1 MCNRID
7 AIRARAEEVAHL
19 SLVLGRY
26 LLISGADTA
35 RVQDA
40 VERFAG
46 GVGGLGFQCHLL
58 VQYEALLLTVISGG
72 EFRTKVGAHVAAMA
86 VDMSAV
92 RELYRIADDAAA
104 PPPSRLDIASA
115 KARLST
121 IEPGRPIY
129 PRWVVAGAMGLT
141 AASLARLFGG
151 DASVFVV
158 TFFGGTA
165 AILVQQQLRRVW
177 GSDHSL
183 AVTFASAL
191 TGALVGGLGM
201 RLHPGVAPEL
211 CLIAPGMILVP
222 GVPLINAI
230 SDAIH
235 NNISLALERLTSAL
249 LAVAAIALG
258 LFAATMLT
266 GVAIPT
272 SGATPLMPIAQDMA
286 FSALAAIGF
295 TFLFNV
301 PWRLAWACIICGLC
315 SHSLRTALMHAG
327 CDIASGTLIGS
338 MAAGFLA
345 HLFARRFGAPPATF
359 AFPGVV
365 AMMPG
370 SYAFRAVVAS
380 LQIMRLSGSTPPP
393 LLAQTL
399 SLVVTTIVLTAAIA
413 VGLAIPLSRRLPSAI
428 KAQPP
433 AHSA

>member
-1 MCNRID
+1 MSD
-7 AIRARAEEVAHL
+7 TGAIRTRAEEVAL
-19 SLVLGRY
+19 VSLVLGRY

-40 VERFAG
+40 VERFAAG
-46 GVGGLGFQCHLL
+46 MGFQSHLL
-58 VQYEALLLTVISGG
+58 VQDEALLLTVISGG

-86 VDMSAV
+86 VDMNAV

-104 PPPSRLDIASA
+104 GRLDVASA
-115 KARLST
+115 KARLAT

-129 PRWVVAGAMGLT
+129 PRWVVAGALGLT
-141 AASLARLFGG
+141 AASLSWLFGG
-151 DASVFVV
+151 DGAVFAA
-158 TFFGGTA
+158 TFFAGA
-165 AILVQQQLRRVW
+165 AAVLAQQQLRRV
-177 GSDHSL
+177 GAHPL

-201 RLHPGVAPEL
+201 RLHPGAAPAL

-235 NNISLALERLTSAL
+235 NNISLALARLTSAL
-249 LAVAAIALG
+249 LVVAAIAFG
-258 LFAATMLT
+258 LFAANVLT

-272 SGATPLMPIAQDMA
+272 AGATPLVPIAQDMA
-286 FSALAAIGF
+286 FSAVAALGF
-295 TFLFNV
+295 AFLFNV
-301 PWRLAWACIICGLC
+301 PWRLVWACIICGLC
-315 SHSLRTALMHAG
+315 SHSLRTALMHG
-327 CDIASGTLIGS
+327 GLDIVSGTLIGS

-345 HLFARRFGAPPATF
+345 YLFARRFAAPPAMF
-359 AFPGVV
+359 AFPAVV

-380 LQIMRLSGSTPPP
+380 LQIMRLSDSTPPP

-399 SLVVTTIVLTAAIA
+399 SLIVSTILLNAAIA
-413 VGLAIPLSRRLPSAI
+413 VGLAIPLSHRLPSVI
-428 KAQPP
+428 KVQLGAPG
-433 AHSA
+433 SK